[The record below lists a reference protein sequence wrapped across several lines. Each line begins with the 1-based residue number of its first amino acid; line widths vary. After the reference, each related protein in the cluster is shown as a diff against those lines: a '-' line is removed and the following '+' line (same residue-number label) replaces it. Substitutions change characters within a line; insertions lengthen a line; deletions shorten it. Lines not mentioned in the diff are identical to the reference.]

1 MFECKD
7 NDNYFTPKEAWE
19 NIKDFIPKN
28 KIIWEAFYGDGKSGE
43 YLEELGFEV
52 IHKPVDFFTNDLGD
66 IIVSNP
72 PFSLCQKIISRMK
85 VIQKPFIM
93 ILPCQKMCYQYFKSF
108 GKDNKELQIIIPK
121 KRINFNYEG
130 KDESKRSS
138 ANFDC
143 FYYCWKMNLEND
155 ITFL

>member
-1 MFECKD
+1 
-7 NDNYFTPKEAWE
+7 
-19 NIKDFIPKN
+19 
-28 KIIWEAFYGDGKSGE
+28 
-43 YLEELGFEV
+43 
-52 IHKPVDFFTNDLGD
+52 
-66 IIVSNP
+66 
-72 PFSLCQKIISRMK
+72 MK

-130 KDESKRSS
+130 KDESKKSS